1 MSFGPFDYGKFA
13 VKLAEELRKLEILAE
28 KESVTVPAG
37 QSVYLPDE
45 GGVDVS
51 EYKFKTISFY
61 ADYALNFIVE
71 VSDDGTFT
79 DYPQYY
85 PSSGSESLTANQLE
99 TLSFEED
106 FKYVRVKVSNPDTSD
121 HIINQFRIKGRR
133 L

>member
-1 MSFGPFDYGKFA
+1 MSFGPFDYGRM
-13 VKLAEELRKLEILAE
+13 VKLEVLSE
-28 KESVTVPAG
+28 KSDVTVPAG
-37 QSVYLPDE
+37 ESVYLPSE
-45 GGVDVS
+45 NGVDIS
-51 EYKFKTISFY
+51 GYKFKTISFY
-61 ADYALNFIVE
+61 ADYALNYVVE

-121 HIINQFRIKGRR
+121 HSVKKFRIKGRR